1 MKADIFKQEEEEIQV
16 HKGCGAEAVNMGE
29 DAISYCTECER
40 IVEGDTEM
48 VTLEEFEKGER

>member
-1 MKADIFKQEEEEIQV
+1 VDDQTIEV
-16 HKGCGAEAVNMGE
+16 HMGCGAEVVGIGE
-29 DAISYCTECER
+29 DGISYCTECEH